1 MRPPTAMP
9 NVTAGFTCPPEA
21 FAAMY
26 TADESAK
33 AFAIA
38 TITRLDGSAAASGN
52 NFLEAMADPTTAK
65 EAHASQSFFR
75 HRFFLESLL
84 PWHPVTTHEGGI
96 API

>member
-1 MRPPTAMP
+1 MWPPTAMP

-26 TADESAK
+26 TAEESAK

-52 NFLEAMADPTTAK
+52 NFPDT
-65 EAHASQSFFR
+65 
-75 HRFFLESLL
+75 
-84 PWHPVTTHEGGI
+84 HPNQTSALKLVNRYLQEKY
-96 API
+96 

>member
-21 FAAMY
+21 LAAMY

-52 NFLEAMADPTTAK
+52 NFPDTCQNQTSTLK
-65 EAHASQSFFR
+65 
-75 HRFFLESLL
+75 LVNSLL
-84 PWHPVTTHEGGI
+84 LEKLSH
-96 API
+96 AF